1 MACVFKT
8 TFIKIVGMHVKTIIS
23 IILLAISLTAQA
35 QTLYVT
41 DEFKVTMRSGESA
54 KHRVVQMIKSGTP
67 VTVLNVNKESGYA
80 EVSTSSGKTGYI
92 LSRQLLNEPVARE
105 QLASL
110 QARIQLLESAPGEL
124 SSKLAKLSRDYEELS
139 QAHKAV
145 VTEKEAFAQELE
157 ELKRVSANA
166 TEINR
171 ERKTL
176 RKQVATMSHDV
187 EDQQQEIL
195 ELKNSEIQRWF
206 LIGAGVLLGGVL
218 LGLILPH
225 LRIRKRKDSWG
236 SL

>member
-1 MACVFKT
+1 M
-8 TFIKIVGMHVKTIIS
+8 GMHVKTIIS
-23 IILLAISLTAQA
+23 IVLLVISLAAQA
-35 QTLYVT
+35 QISYVT
-41 DEFKVTMRSGESA
+41 DEFKITMRSGESA

-67 VTVLNVNKESGYA
+67 VTVLSVNKDTGYS
-80 EVSTSSGKTGYI
+80 EVRTGSGKTGYV
-92 LSRQLLNEPVARE
+92 LSRHLLNEPVARE

-110 QARIQLLESAPGEL
+110 QARIEILESAPGEL
-124 SSKLAKLSRDYEELS
+124 SSKLAKLSKEYELLN
-139 QAHKAV
+139 QTHNAM

-166 TEINR
+166 VEINR

-187 EDQQQEIL
+187 EDQQQEIR
-195 ELKNSEIQRWF
+195 ELKNSAVQRWF
-206 LIGAGVLLGGVL
+206 LIGAGVLLGGIV

>member
-1 MACVFKT
+1 
-8 TFIKIVGMHVKTIIS
+8 
-23 IILLAISLTAQA
+23 
-35 QTLYVT
+35 
-41 DEFKVTMRSGESA
+41 MRSGESA

-67 VTVLNVNKESGYA
+67 VTVLGVNKETGYT
-80 EVSTSSGKTGYI
+80 EVRTSSGKTGYV

-110 QARIQLLESAPGEL
+110 QARIQMLESAPGEL
-124 SSKLAKLSRDYEELS
+124 SSKLAKLSKDYETLS
-139 QAHKAV
+139 QTHNSV
-145 VTEKEAFAQELE
+145 VKEKDALTQELE

-166 TEINR
+166 VEINR

-187 EDQQQEIL
+187 EDQQQEIR
-195 ELKNSEIQRWF
+195 ELKNSAIQRWF
-206 LIGAGVLLGGVL
+206 LIGAGVLLGGIL

>member
-1 MACVFKT
+1 
-8 TFIKIVGMHVKTIIS
+8 MHVKTIIS
-23 IILLAISLTAQA
+23 IILLVTGLTAQA
-35 QTLYVT
+35 QTAYVT

-67 VTVLNVNKESGYA
+67 VTVLGVNKESGYT
-80 EVSTSSGKTGYI
+80 EVRTSSGKTGFI

-110 QARIQLLESAPGEL
+110 QARIQMLESAPGEL
-124 SSKLAKLSRDYEELS
+124 SSKLAKLSRDYEALS
-139 QAHKAV
+139 QAHESAV
-145 VTEKEAFAQELE
+145 KEKDALTQELE

-166 TEINR
+166 VEINR

-187 EDQQQEIL
+187 EDQQQEIR
-195 ELKNSEIQRWF
+195 ELKNSAIQRWF
-206 LIGAGVLLGGVL
+206 MIGAGVLLGGIL

>member
-1 MACVFKT
+1 M
-8 TFIKIVGMHVKTIIS
+8 GMHVKTIIS
-23 IILLAISLTAQA
+23 IILLVTGLAVQA

-67 VTVLNVNKESGYA
+67 VTVLGVNKETGYT
-80 EVSTSSGKTGYI
+80 EVRTSSGKTGYI

-110 QARIQLLESAPGEL
+110 QARIQMLESAPGEL
-124 SSKLAKLSRDYEELS
+124 SSKLAKLSKDYETLNQE
-139 QAHKAV
+139 HKSV
-145 VTEKEAFAQELE
+145 VKEKDALKQELE
-157 ELKRVSANA
+157 ELRRVSANA
-166 TEINR
+166 VEISR
-171 ERKTL
+171 ERTTL

-187 EDQQQEIL
+187 EDQRQEIR
-195 ELKNSEIQRWF
+195 ELKNSAIQRWF
-206 LIGAGVLLGGVL
+206 IIGAGVLLGGIL

>member
-1 MACVFKT
+1 M
-8 TFIKIVGMHVKTIIS
+8 GMHVKTIIS
-23 IILLAISLTAQA
+23 IVLLVISLAAQA
-35 QTLYVT
+35 QISYVT
-41 DEFKVTMRSGESA
+41 DEFKITMRSGESA

-67 VTVLNVNKESGYA
+67 VTVLSVNKDTGYS
-80 EVSTSSGKTGYI
+80 EVRTGSGKTGYV
-92 LSRQLLNEPVARE
+92 LSRHLLNEPVARE

-110 QARIQLLESAPGEL
+110 QARIEILESAPGEL
-124 SSKLAKLSRDYEELS
+124 SSKLAKLSKEYEILN
-139 QAHKAV
+139 QTHNAM

-166 TEINR
+166 VEINR

-187 EDQQQEIL
+187 EDQQQEIR
-195 ELKNSEIQRWF
+195 ELKNSAVQRWF
-206 LIGAGVLLGGVL
+206 LIGAGVLLGGIV

>member
-1 MACVFKT
+1 M
-8 TFIKIVGMHVKTIIS
+8 GMHVKTIIS
-23 IILLAISLTAQA
+23 IILLVTGLAVQA

-67 VTVLNVNKESGYA
+67 VTVLGVNKETGYS
-80 EVSTSSGKTGYI
+80 EVRTSSGKTGYI

-110 QARIQLLESAPGEL
+110 QARIQMLESAPGEL
-124 SSKLAKLSRDYEELS
+124 SSKLAKLSKDYETLN
-139 QAHKAV
+139 QAHKSV
-145 VTEKEAFAQELE
+145 VKEKDALKQELE
-157 ELKRVSANA
+157 ELRRVSANA
-166 TEINR
+166 VEISR
-171 ERKTL
+171 ERTTL

-187 EDQQQEIL
+187 EDQRQEIR
-195 ELKNSEIQRWF
+195 ELKNSAIQRWF
-206 LIGAGVLLGGVL
+206 IIGAGVLLGGIL

>member
-1 MACVFKT
+1 M
-8 TFIKIVGMHVKTIIS
+8 GMHVKTIIS
-23 IILLAISLTAQA
+23 IILLVTGLAVQA

-67 VTVLNVNKESGYA
+67 VTVLGVNKETGYT
-80 EVSTSSGKTGYI
+80 EVRTSSGKTGYI

-110 QARIQLLESAPGEL
+110 QARIQMLESAPGEL
-124 SSKLAKLSRDYEELS
+124 SSKLAKLSKDYETLN
-139 QAHKAV
+139 QAHKSV
-145 VTEKEAFAQELE
+145 VKEKDALKQELE
-157 ELKRVSANA
+157 ELRRVSANA
-166 TEINR
+166 VEISR
-171 ERKTL
+171 ERTTL

-187 EDQQQEIL
+187 EDQRQEIR
-195 ELKNSEIQRWF
+195 ELKNSAIQRWF
-206 LIGAGVLLGGVL
+206 IIGAGVLLGGIL

>member
-1 MACVFKT
+1 
-8 TFIKIVGMHVKTIIS
+8 MHVKTIIS
-23 IILLAISLTAQA
+23 IILLVTGLAVQA

-67 VTVLNVNKESGYA
+67 VTVLGVNKETGYT
-80 EVSTSSGKTGYI
+80 EVRTSSGKTGYI

-110 QARIQLLESAPGEL
+110 QARIQMLESAPGEL
-124 SSKLAKLSRDYEELS
+124 SSKLAKLSKDYEALN
-139 QAHKAV
+139 QAHKSV
-145 VTEKEAFAQELE
+145 VKEKDALKQELE
-157 ELKRVSANA
+157 ELRRVSANA
-166 TEINR
+166 VEISR
-171 ERKTL
+171 ERTTL

-187 EDQQQEIL
+187 EDQRQEIR
-195 ELKNSEIQRWF
+195 ELKNSAIQRWF
-206 LIGAGVLLGGVL
+206 LIGAGVLLGGIL

>member
-1 MACVFKT
+1 M
-8 TFIKIVGMHVKTIIS
+8 GMHVKTIIS
-23 IILLAISLTAQA
+23 IILLVTALTAQA

-41 DEFKVTMRSGESA
+41 DEFKITMRSGESA

-67 VTVLNVNKESGYA
+67 LAVLGVNKETGYS
-80 EVSTSSGKTGYI
+80 EVRTSSGKTGYV
-92 LSRQLLNEPVARE
+92 LSRQLSNEPVARE

-110 QARIQLLESAPGEL
+110 QARIQMLESAPGEL
-124 SSKLAKLSRDYEELS
+124 SSKLAKLSKDYETLS
-139 QAHKAV
+139 QTHKSV
-145 VTEKEAFAQELE
+145 VKEKDALTQELE

-166 TEINR
+166 VEINR

-187 EDQQQEIL
+187 EDQQQEIR
-195 ELKNSEIQRWF
+195 ELKNSAIQRWF
-206 LIGAGVLLGGVL
+206 LIGAGVLLGGIL

>member
-1 MACVFKT
+1 M
-8 TFIKIVGMHVKTIIS
+8 GMHVKTIIS
-23 IILLAISLTAQA
+23 IVLLVISLAAQA
-35 QTLYVT
+35 QISYVT
-41 DEFKVTMRSGESA
+41 DEFKITMRSGESA

-67 VTVLNVNKESGYA
+67 VTLLSVNKDTGYS
-80 EVSTSSGKTGYI
+80 EVRTGSGKTGYV
-92 LSRQLLNEPVARE
+92 LSRHLLNEPVARE

-110 QARIQLLESAPGEL
+110 QARIEILESAPGEL
-124 SSKLAKLSRDYEELS
+124 SSKLAKLSKEYEILN
-139 QAHKAV
+139 QTHNAM

-166 TEINR
+166 VEINR

-187 EDQQQEIL
+187 EDQQQEIR
-195 ELKNSEIQRWF
+195 ELKNSAVQRWF
-206 LIGAGVLLGGVL
+206 LIGAGVLLGGIV